1 MNKYIKCDEE
11 FIDEAMRVCSPSTIA
26 AINIKHFLES
36 YPEAENVIEIERGE
50 DGNGQA

>member
-11 FIDEAMRVCSPSTIA
+11 FIDEAMRVCSSSTMA

-36 YPEAENVIEIERGE
+36 YPAAKNVIEIECEE
-50 DGNGQA
+50 DSNEQA

>member
-11 FIDEAMRVCSPSTIA
+11 FIDKAMSVCSSSTIA

-36 YPEAENVIEIERGE
+36 YPAATNIIEVNGE
-50 DGNGQA
+50 EDNEQD